1 MNRSSQRISL
11 SLSPE
16 AYSTIISDM
25 DFFQN
30 GNNLDGFINR
40 IISNYRET
48 SDASISLAKERERD
62 IYTNRIKSVSKTENV
77 SQEDSECIERL
88 VVGYTKELTIKMNSF
103 NSGIPLKPRI
113 NNENYDDLCMGSSDF
128 QEEAYYPREGRYIK
142 ALLEDYAQL
151 PFFEREGVFFKDT
164 IDIINESIHNGNVL
178 KLKYTNRKQQQIQ
191 ITVRPYKIASGP
203 LLRYHYLIAL
213 PYDSDDEKAILTLRI
228 SRITDTRKLNKTSHI
243 PQKEQNHIEEV
254 IREKGIQY
262 IVSQDSEI
270 IVRLTDQGYKLY
282 KSILYLRPRHSDIKP
297 EGNNWLLT
305 FVCAEEQIKNY
316 FFQFKKDAE
325 ILSPTQLRDWFAE
338 EYKAASEVYI
348 ADDK

>member
-11 SLSPE
+11 SISPE

-40 IISNYRET
+40 IISNYREI

-62 IYTNRIKSVSKTENV
+62 IYRNRIKSLSKTETI
-77 SQEDSECIERL
+77 SHEDSECIERL
-88 VVGYTKELTIKMNSF
+88 VVGYTNELIIKMNSF

-113 NNENYDDLCMGSSDF
+113 NNDNYDDLCMGSSDF

-142 ALLEDYAQL
+142 ALIEDYAQL

-164 IDIINESIHNGNVL
+164 IDIINESINNGNIV

-191 ITVRPYKIASGP
+191 ITVRPYKITTGP
-203 LLRYHYLIAL
+203 LLKYHYLIAL
-213 PYDSDDEKAILTLRI
+213 PYNSDDEKTILTLRI
-228 SRITDTRKLNKTSHI
+228 SRISDSKKLREKSHI
-243 PQKEQNHIEEV
+243 TQKEQDHIEEV

-270 IVRLTDQGYKLY
+270 KVRLTDQGYKLY
-282 KSILYLRPRHSDIKP
+282 KSILYLRPKYTNITQEEDY
-297 EGNNWLLT
+297 WLLD

-316 FFQFKKDAE
+316 FFQFGKEAV
-325 ILSPTQLRDWFAE
+325 IQYPQHLREWFFLRYNE
-338 EYKAASEVYI
+338 ASQVYEQNT
-348 ADDK
+348 